1 MCLIWGTTYLGI
13 RVALEATPPALMGA
27 LRWTVAG
34 ALLVAVA
41 TLRGERLPPV
51 GLWPAL
57 GFQGLM
63 MIGVGNG
70 FVNWAEQ
77 HVPSG
82 LAAVTLATSPFWMS
96 GVEALRQ
103 NGERLSR
110 QALVGLVLGFTG
122 ILVLVWPDLRL
133 GDSAGLQFTLGIL
146 ALQVAC
152 LGWAIGSSYS
162 KRHPHGA
169 SVFAATAVQ
178 MIFGGLI
185 MLAAGTLLGE
195 WSRVHLEG
203 RGLWALTYLVF
214 VGSIGGFVSYIYALQ
229 HLPVATVSLYAYA
242 NPLIAVVLGA
252 LLLGEPF
259 TLRTVI
265 SMAIVF
271 AGMALV
277 RRKQPGLTGSVRS
290 ARVRSGW
297 VANPANP
304 TNLAQTRTNL
314 PQPEPT
320 CPNPP
325 KPDRT

>member
-1 MCLIWGTTYLGI
+1 MSPTTPPRSAYVAWVAVCVIWGTTYLGI
-13 RVALEATPPALMGA
+13 RVALEATPPALMGGI
-27 LRWTVAG
+27 RWTVAG
-34 ALLVAVA
+34 ALLVAIA
-41 TLRGERLPPV
+41 TLRGERLPSIA
-51 GLWPAL
+51 LWPSL
-57 GFQGLM
+57 GLQGLL

-77 HVPSG
+77 YVPSG

-96 GVEALRQ
+96 GVEALRA

-110 QALVGLVLGFTG
+110 KALVGLVLGFTG
-122 ILVLVWPDLRL
+122 ILVLVWPDLNL

-169 SVFAATAVQ
+169 SVIAATAVQ
-178 MIFGGLI
+178 MILGGLV

-195 WSRVHLEG
+195 WPRVHLEG

-259 TLRTVI
+259 TTRTVV
-265 SMAIVF
+265 SMSIVF

-277 RRKQPGLTGSVRS
+277 RRK
-290 ARVRSGW
+290 
-297 VANPANP
+297 
-304 TNLAQTRTNL
+304 
-314 PQPEPT
+314 
-320 CPNPP
+320 
-325 KPDRT
+325 

>member
-57 GFQGLM
+57 AFQGLM

-277 RRKQPGLTGSVRS
+277 RRKQPGLTGSVRFGR
-290 ARVRSGW
+290 ARSGW
-297 VANPANP
+297 LANPANP

>member
-1 MCLIWGTTYLGI
+1 MTPTTPPRSAYVAWVAVCVIWGTTYLGI
-13 RVALEATPPALMGA
+13 RVALEATPPALMGG

-34 ALLVAVA
+34 ALLVAIA
-41 TLRGERLPPV
+41 TLRGERLPSV
-51 GLWPAL
+51 ALWPSL
-57 GFQGLM
+57 GLQGLL

-77 HVPSG
+77 YVPSG

-96 GVEALRQ
+96 GVEALRA

-110 QALVGLVLGFTG
+110 KALVGLVLGFTG
-122 ILVLVWPDLRL
+122 ILVLVWPDLNL

-169 SVFAATAVQ
+169 SVIAATAVQ
-178 MIFGGLI
+178 MILGGLV

-195 WSRVHLEG
+195 WPRVHLEG
-203 RGLWALTYLVF
+203 RGVWALTYLVF

-252 LLLGEPF
+252 LLLGESF
-259 TLRTVI
+259 TTRTVV
-265 SMAIVF
+265 SMSIVF

-277 RRKQPGLTGSVRS
+277 RRK
-290 ARVRSGW
+290 
-297 VANPANP
+297 
-304 TNLAQTRTNL
+304 
-314 PQPEPT
+314 
-320 CPNPP
+320 
-325 KPDRT
+325 